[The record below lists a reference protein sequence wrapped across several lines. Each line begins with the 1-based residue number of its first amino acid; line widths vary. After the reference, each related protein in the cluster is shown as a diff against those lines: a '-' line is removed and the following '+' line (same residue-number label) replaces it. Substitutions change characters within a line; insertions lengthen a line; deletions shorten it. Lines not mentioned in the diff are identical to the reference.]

1 MKIKS
6 VTLKC
11 MSRRCG
17 HKEVRA
23 VMPNDQPMCP
33 YCCSPMALTRVSAS
47 ERADHHFASRNTE
60 PRGAQ
65 FYTSADIL
73 AMGRTAS

>member
-17 HKEVRA
+17 HREVRA

-33 YCCSPMALTRVSAS
+33 YCSMPMQLTRVSAS
-47 ERADHHFASRNTE
+47 DRAYHRFASRNTE
-60 PRGAQ
+60 PRGAE
-65 FYTSADIL
+65 FYTSAEIL
-73 AMGRTAS
+73 ERTS